1 MRETFGYSET
11 PHLNTLGVQRRQLV
25 GPRGA
30 DQAYPRQQQDIRNPI
45 TGYQASALWANRI
58 QPRILI
64 SLNLI
69 KQTIFSKILKLV
81 VFHNYNFIPK

>member
-1 MRETFGYSET
+1 MRETFGT
-11 PHLNTLGVQRRQLV
+11 PHLKTLGVQRRQLV

-58 QPRILI
+58 QPIQPRILI